1 MTEVLLRERRATT
14 EILTLNRPKKRNAL
28 NLDLVQAL
36 HRALD
41 ELGADRSLAAVVVV
55 GAGEHFMAGAD
66 IAQLLERNAADAL
79 DSLNGSL
86 FTRIEEL
93 AVPVVAA
100 IRGYA
105 LGGGCELALACD
117 IRVAGRSARFGQP
130 EVGLGIVPGAGATY
144 RLPRLVGLGRAKELI
159 LTGRVIA
166 AEEAEAMGLV
176 NRVVDDARVLDEA
189 LGVAEAVAAQGREAV
204 RLAKLALN
212 AQRHGTEAGAAMERS
227 AQARLY
233 ETSEKTRRMTAF
245 LSRKRGR
252 N

>member
-1 MTEVLLRERRATT
+1 VSDVLLRDRRDAV
-14 EILTLNRPKKRNAL
+14 EVLTLNRPTKRNAL
-28 NLDLVQAL
+28 NLELVQAL
-36 HRALD
+36 HRAIDDLN
-41 ELGADRSLAAVVVV
+41 ADRELTAVVVT

-79 DSLNGSL
+79 DSLNGAL
-86 FTRIEEL
+86 FTRLEEL

-100 IRGYA
+100 VQGYA
-105 LGGGCELALACD
+105 LGGGCELAMACD

-144 RLPRLVGLGRAKELI
+144 RLPRLIGLGRAKELI
-159 LTGRVIA
+159 LTGRLVT
-166 AEEAEAMGLV
+166 AEEALAMGLV
-176 NRVVDDARVLDEA
+176 NRVVEDAAVLTEA
-189 LGVAEAVAAQGREAV
+189 LALAGQITAQGREAV

-212 AQRHGTEAGAAMERS
+212 TQRHGTQAGAAMERA

-245 LSRKRGR
+245 LNRRR
-252 N
+252 NRR